1 MNAYPVSG
9 LLPGKWDNMR
19 TSGRTFALG
28 AATAVL
34 LSGGA
39 LLAEHWGRQTAS
51 QIHMSLSAQGNSH
64 SNGYMMG
71 GSNAP
76 GWERGTPLQ
85 GSMMGGS
92 NAPGL
97 IMGRLYANAPGPR
110 ISTSAAMAL
119 AKAVPEGAKISPA
132 HRTVTFSST
141 HVHLTVVATMMAGT
155 DGFELA
161 GMTNPSI
168 VVPQN
173 SKVEVTF
180 VNADNDMAHGLA
192 VVPQGAGDVGM
203 PMMTAGPVF
212 DGASVWFL
220 GDATA
225 SGAPEQ
231 TLTFSADRAGTYQYI
246 CPVPGHALA
255 GMQGE
260 LIVS

>member
-1 MNAYPVSG
+1 
-9 LLPGKWDNMR
+9 MR
-19 TSGRTFALG
+19 TQRRALALG

-34 LSGGA
+34 LAGGA
-39 LLAEHWGRQTAS
+39 LLAEHWGRQPAGQVHTS
-51 QIHMSLSAQGNSH
+51 FSEQGSTY

-76 GWERGTPLQ
+76 GWEQGAPFQ

-92 NAPGL
+92 NAPGQ

-110 ISTSAAMAL
+110 ITTSAAQAL
-119 AKAVPEGAKISPA
+119 AQAVPAGAKISRS
-132 HRTVTFSST
+132 HGTVTFSSSE
-141 HVHLTVVATMMAGT
+141 VHLTIVAAMKAGT
-155 DGFELA
+155 DSFELA

-168 VVPQN
+168 VVPRN

-180 VNADNDMAHGLA
+180 VNADQDMAHGLA
-192 VVPQGAGDVGM
+192 VVPQGAGNTEM
-203 PMMTAGPVF
+203 PMMAAGPVF
-212 DGASVWFL
+212 GGASVWFL

-225 SGAPEQ
+225 SGTPER
-231 TLTFSADRAGTYQYI
+231 TLVFSADRAGTYQYI